1 VSELDT
7 LAHLQDLDSQIDE
20 RQHRV
25 DAIRASLGVS
35 EELKSARAA
44 FDQAKTSLQSLEKRQ
59 RDLEWDV
66 SDRSAKIAEL
76 DKKLYSGTIRNP
88 KDLSGL
94 QTEIEHMKAALSAIE
109 DRALEAMT
117 RVDDTRASAAARE
130 RELGELQAR
139 WSAEQQALR
148 QEGQTLT
155 AALAGLRTQREST
168 AAGVGKPLLARY
180 EELRR
185 NRRGLAVARVDR
197 NVCLGCRT
205 SVPTA
210 QVQGTRQGQL
220 VFCSS
225 CGRILYGG
233 R

>member
-1 VSELDT
+1 MSELDT

-20 RQHRV
+20 RRQRV
-25 DAIRASLGVS
+25 DAIRASLGTS

-76 DKKLYSGTIRNP
+76 EKKLYSGTIRNP
-88 KDLSGL
+88 KELSGL
-94 QTEIEHMKAALSAIE
+94 QTEIEHMKAALSAVE

-117 RVDDTRASAAARE
+117 RVDDVRASAAARE

-139 WSAEQQALR
+139 WSAEQQALK
-148 QEGQTLT
+148 QEGQALT

-168 AAGVGKPLLARY
+168 AAGVGKPILARY

-197 NVCLGCRT
+197 NICLGCRT

-210 QVQGTRQGQL
+210 QVQSTRQGQL

>member
-1 VSELDT
+1 MSELDT

-20 RQHRV
+20 RRHRV
-25 DAIRASLGVS
+25 DAIRASLGTS

-76 DKKLYSGTIRNP
+76 EKKLYSGTIRNP
-88 KDLSGL
+88 KELSGL
-94 QTEIEHMKAALSAIE
+94 QTEIEHMKAALSAVE

-117 RVDDTRASAAARE
+117 RVDDVRASAAARE

-139 WSAEQQALR
+139 WSAEQQALK
-148 QEGQTLT
+148 QEGQALT

-168 AAGVGKPLLARY
+168 AAGVGKPILARY

-197 NVCLGCRT
+197 NICLGCRT

-210 QVQGTRQGQL
+210 QVQSTRQGQL